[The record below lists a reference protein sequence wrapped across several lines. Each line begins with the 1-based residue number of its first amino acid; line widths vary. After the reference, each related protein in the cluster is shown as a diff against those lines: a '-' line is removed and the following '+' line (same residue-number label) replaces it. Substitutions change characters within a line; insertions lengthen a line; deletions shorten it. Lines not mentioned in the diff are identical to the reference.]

1 MTIAEQ
7 DNIRKELT
15 DSGELIFEPG
25 YVGYLRS
32 MNYKI
37 RDISDIDT
45 VQSESNPDKKY
56 LVAKIETFDKQQDHP
71 DLDYVADK
79 VTLHTCSCWD
89 WRSNHSAD
97 LENENPSEC
106 GDCKHL
112 RKKYKTVRANADNAQ
127 ETL

>member
-1 MTIAEQ
+1 MIAEQ

-25 YVGYLRS
+25 YAAYLRS
-32 MNYKI
+32 MGYKI
-37 RDISDIDT
+37 RDITDIDT

-79 VTLHTCSCWD
+79 TEVAVCSCWN
-89 WRSNHSAD
+89 WRSEHSAD
-97 LENENPSEC
+97 LEEQSPSDC
-106 GDCKHL
+106 GRCKHL
-112 RKKYKTVRANADNAQ
+112 VRAFREERAKADENQ
-127 ETL
+127 DTL

>member
-1 MTIAEQ
+1 MIAEQ

-25 YVGYLRS
+25 YAAYLRS
-32 MNYKI
+32 MGYKI
-37 RDISDIDT
+37 RDITDIDT
-45 VQSESNPDKKY
+45 VQSKSNPDKKY
-56 LVAKIETFDKQQDHP
+56 LVAKIETFNKEQDHP

-79 VTLHTCSCWD
+79 TTVYTCSCWD

-97 LENENPSEC
+97 LEEENPSKC

-112 RKKYKTVRANADNAQ
+112 REKYKTVRADADENQ

>member
-1 MTIAEQ
+1 MIAEQ

-25 YVGYLRS
+25 YAAYLRS
-32 MNYKI
+32 MGYKI
-37 RDISDIDT
+37 RDITDIDT

-56 LVAKIETFDKQQDHP
+56 LVAKIETFNKQQDHP

-89 WRSNHSAD
+89 WRRNHSAD
-97 LENENPSEC
+97 LENFSGPVMVTLYS
-106 GDCKHL
+106 
-112 RKKYKTVRANADNAQ
+112 TVRSVIVS
-127 ETL
+127 LVRCLRSL